1 MSSQLQEGGIICNLI
16 YIPYCVSSVQA
27 VPKLCIQTLAFW
39 GKPLYAN
46 GTLWLFCVNNIEG
59 NGSLPLPSPDYI
71 FLSVMGVG
79 GGASNCFLF
88 IMPTNVLQ
96 NAGCYLE
103 DLEEG
108 GSHSP
113 FTSPASWTSPVPAHG
128 TSPVPAHGTSPV
140 PVHGTSHA
148 PDLDLSG
155 PAPDEGD
162 RLWQLTARETS
173 ANLQERTRTSQ
184 GTDRSLKR

>member
-1 MSSQLQEGGIICNLI
+1 MWKLGLRPRYSFSGIICFEISVFCLCSVHLA
-16 YIPYCVSSVQA
+16 PFEQQATRSSA
-27 VPKLCIQTLAFW
+27 
-39 GKPLYAN
+39 
-46 GTLWLFCVNNIEG
+46 
-59 NGSLPLPSPDYI
+59 DYI

-79 GGASNCFLF
+79 GGGWHRLLPVC
-88 IMPTNVLQ
+88 NVHGDLQ

-128 TSPVPAHGTSPV
+128 TSPVPAHGTSP
-140 PVHGTSHA
+140 A

-162 RLWQLTARETS
+162 RLWQLTGRETS

-184 GTDRSLKR
+184 GTKRSLKR